1 MPLVQGKS
9 QKSISSNIRELSNT
23 GHPRDQSIAIA
34 LNVARSLNKP
44 KHKADG
50 GSMMGVGFF
59 AKGGATNQ
67 KQVHT
72 GAIQRAVAGRTDHLP
87 MHVPEGAYVIPA
99 DIVSALAEGNTQGGY
114 KILDRMIEQFQDD
127 GEYSRGGE
135 VPIVAAGGEY
145 VIPTHAVAGF
155 GNGNVDEG
163 HKILDEFVKKIRK
176 QTIKTLQKLPGPKKD

>member
-67 KQVHT
+67 KKVHT
-72 GAIQRAVAGRTDHLP
+72 
-87 MHVPEGAYVIPA
+87 
-99 DIVSALAEGNTQGGY
+99 
-114 KILDRMIEQFQDD
+114 
-127 GEYSRGGE
+127 
-135 VPIVAAGGEY
+135 
-145 VIPTHAVAGF
+145 
-155 GNGNVDEG
+155 
-163 HKILDEFVKKIRK
+163 
-176 QTIKTLQKLPGPKKD
+176 